1 MECVFNCFVIH
12 LITLNVPHYLI
23 QCSTWTSPTL
33 WLLCFSCSLIFGVL
47 FKIGP
52 CCLISNPLTSS
63 QTYGLDEKR
72 SCLRCHCYISD
83 PCVCRLAEASAR
95 QPSHRL
101 APPSQRD
108 CSFFFFHSILAWH
121 TGLWGQAEIISF
133 SLSFYTTSETHCT
146 CANSQTHISKET
158 FLLCLSRRFRK
169 MLQKSSEG
177 RLVQSE
183 TSKQYH
189 CSSIVRSFTHWLHSL
204 SLHIHNAVAFT
215 PINVA

>member
-1 MECVFNCFVIH
+1 MKKEAAFAVIVTSQIPVFVGWRKLALVN
-12 LITLNVPHYLI
+12 PH
-23 QCSTWTSPTL
+23 TAW
-33 WLLCFSCSLIFGVL
+33 
-47 FKIGP
+47 
-52 CCLISNPLTSS
+52 
-63 QTYGLDEKR
+63 R
-72 SCLRCHCYISD
+72 
-83 PCVCRLAEASAR
+83 R
-95 QPSHRL
+95 QVKGT
-101 APPSQRD
+101 AA
-108 CSFFFFHSILAWH
+108 FFFFHSVLAWH

-189 CSSIVRSFTHWLHSL
+189 CSSIVHSFTH
-204 SLHIHNAVAFT
+204 
-215 PINVA
+215 

>member
-108 CSFFFFHSILAWH
+108 CSFFFFFTAYWRG
-121 TGLWGQAEIISF
+121 TQA
-133 SLSFYTTSETHCT
+133 CGV
-146 CANSQTHISKET
+146 
-158 FLLCLSRRFRK
+158 R
-169 MLQKSSEG
+169 QKSYLFLCHFI
-177 RLVQSE
+177 RPRR
-183 TSKQYH
+183 H
-189 CSSIVRSFTHWLHSL
+189 IVRVLTHKHTYPKKLFYFASVVGSEKCCKSL
-204 SLHIHNAVAFT
+204 LRVVLFSQKLPNNITVPALFALLPTDYIHFHYT
-215 PINVA
+215 SIMQ